1 MPWETIL
8 VTGGCGFIGTNFI
21 RFLFDE
27 LKFSGQAINVDR
39 LSYAANPKNLLD
51 IQERYG
57 DRYILYPVDICDES
71 ALSEVFQKHPIAA
84 ICHLAAESHVDRS
97 IRTPR
102 DFVQTNVVGT
112 VNLLEMA
119 KTHQLDLY
127 HHVSTDEVYG
137 SLGDEGKFTEDSQY
151 RPNSPYSASKAS
163 SDHLVRAYCHTYG
176 LPTTISNCS
185 NNYGPY
191 QFPEKLIPLMI
202 LRALNWESLPIYGD
216 GGHVRDW
223 IHVEDHCRAIWT
235 IMLHGQRGE
244 TYNVGGEAEMQ
255 NLSMAEKICDIIDE
269 FVPAPYGRSRRDFIT
284 FVKDRPGH
292 DRRYAMDNTK
302 ISGSLGW
309 RPRQTIEKGL
319 RETVHWYLNH
329 QAWVKQVQSGEY
341 LRWIQDHYGIS
352 K

>member
-27 LKFSGQAINVDR
+27 LKFSGQVINVDR

-112 VNLLEMA
+112 LNLLEMA

-244 TYNVGGEAEMQ
+244 TYNVGGEAEISSTSLCLPLMDAHEEISLP
-255 NLSMAEKICDIIDE
+255 LSKIVLVTTDVMLWIT
-269 FVPAPYGRSRRDFIT
+269 PRSAGPWAG
-284 FVKDRPGH
+284 VLAKP
-292 DRRYAMDNTK
+292 
-302 ISGSLGW
+302 
-309 RPRQTIEKGL
+309 
-319 RETVHWYLNH
+319 
-329 QAWVKQVQSGEY
+329 
-341 LRWIQDHYGIS
+341 
-352 K
+352 